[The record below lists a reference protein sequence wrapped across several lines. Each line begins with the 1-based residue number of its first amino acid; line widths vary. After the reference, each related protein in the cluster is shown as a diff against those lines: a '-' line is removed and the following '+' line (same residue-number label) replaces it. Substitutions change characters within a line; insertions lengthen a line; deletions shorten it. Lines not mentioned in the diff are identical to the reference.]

1 MNSDPQ
7 NPSASDPVGGTG
19 EETLRLIASLPAPEG
34 LEGRVHAALRL
45 VATHQGPRRHVLV
58 DDMEDNGF
66 QRPTDGAGVENR
78 GRVLAWPSGLVS
90 RLGPQSNWM
99 RTAAAAA
106 IVFIVAGGGWG
117 VYSRVQQ
124 IQPARLIVM
133 PSRMP
138 ASGGFSSTGAIR
150 TPQILPGPTA
160 PQPVKPHPAEP
171 KAAKKPAAS
180 SSPAVKGQHSA
191 AGVPATQPAASR

>member
-1 MNSDPQ
+1 MNSDPH
-7 NPSASDPVGGTG
+7 NPSASDPGTG

-34 LEGRVHAALRL
+34 LEDRVHAALRV
-45 VATHQGPRRHVLV
+45 VATHQGPRQRILV
-58 DDMEDNGF
+58 DGVEDNDF
-66 QRPTDGAGVENR
+66 RRPINRAGGGNR
-78 GRVLAWPSGLVS
+78 SRVLAWPSGLN
-90 RLGPQSNWM
+90 PQSSWM

-106 IVFIVAGGGWG
+106 IVFVVAGGGWG

-124 IQPARLIVM
+124 IQPARVIVM

-160 PQPVKPHPAEP
+160 PQPVKPHPAPP

-180 SSPAVKGQHSA
+180 SSPAVKRQHSTAGA
-191 AGVPATQPAASR
+191 AAAQPAASR